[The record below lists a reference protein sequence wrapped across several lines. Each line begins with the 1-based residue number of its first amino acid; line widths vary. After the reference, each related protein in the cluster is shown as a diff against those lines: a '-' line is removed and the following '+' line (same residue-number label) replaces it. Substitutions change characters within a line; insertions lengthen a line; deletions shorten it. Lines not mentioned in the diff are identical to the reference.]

1 MKNRLCII
9 TPWPPEHTGIAD
21 YAYDL
26 VWGLVQQGNVVSV
39 ICETQNPLPLPGV
52 EFYPAEWLTETTR
65 RQFDGI
71 LYHIGNNS
79 SFHIFQLPL
88 LFKFPGV
95 VHLHDMVLHH
105 LMAWLLY
112 IKGSARLY
120 GAVLAK
126 WYGPSA
132 AIEAVRQIERG
143 KILIETTEGIDLPF
157 FEEVLQYAT
166 TLITNSGFAAKKIAA
181 IVPELPIRVLPQ
193 LYREVMPR
201 CPLDSHSFHIGV
213 FGGVDLNKRLD
224 VVVEALSVAHA
235 MGCRVH
241 LHIVGNVHPDCEILI
256 ERINQSPLAA
266 LTHIHGRVEH
276 ETLLQLISAVDLC
289 LALRYPT
296 MGETSAIVMRA
307 LQAGTPVVVNDVG
320 WYAELPDFLPKLKPA
335 ENGET
340 RKLTELLVTLSRK
353 GPEYRTLMD
362 KTRQYAQT
370 EWLFDDVIRR
380 YADFV
385 LNGNQVCQ

>member
-1 MKNRLCII
+1 MTSTLAII
-9 TPWPPEHTGIAD
+9 TPWPPQHTGIAD

-26 VWGLVQQGNVVSV
+26 VWGLVQQGYTVSV
-39 ICETQNPLPLPGV
+39 ICDTQNPLPLPGV
-52 EFYPAEWLTETTR
+52 NFYPPEWLNETTR

-71 LYHIGNNS
+71 LYHIGNNT

-88 LFKFPGV
+88 LFRFPGV

-105 LMAWLLY
+105 LMAWLLC
-112 IKGSARLY
+112 IKRNARLY
-120 GAVLAK
+120 GTVLAK

-132 AIEAVRQIERG
+132 AIEATRLLKDG
-143 KILIETTEGIDLPF
+143 TPLWETSKVTEVPF

-166 TLITNSGFAAKKIAA
+166 TLITNSEFAAKKITAVFPA
-181 IVPELPIRVLPQ
+181 LPVCVLPQ
-193 LYREVMPR
+193 LYRDVTPR
-201 CPLDSHSFHIGV
+201 CPLDSQAFHIGI
-213 FGGVDLNKRLD
+213 FGGVDPNKRLD
-224 VVVEALSVAHA
+224 LVIDALLAAHA
-235 MGCRVH
+235 AGSSVH
-241 LHIVGNVHPDCEILI
+241 LHIVGKVHPDCEILI
-256 ERINQSPLAA
+256 ERINESPLAA

-276 ETLLQLISAVDLC
+276 ETFLQLISSVDLC
-289 LALRYPT
+289 LAMRYPT

-335 ENGET
+335 ETDET
-340 RKLTELLVTLSRK
+340 RKLTELLVTLSGK

-370 EWLFDDVIRR
+370 EWQFDEVVGR

-385 LNGNQVCQ
+385 LNGKQVCH